1 MGLALAWCMRLCRC
15 LRARCCWARRWNS
28 WVPVAQLLSRKRS
41 PAKKTIRALRFDRA
55 FSRSLL
61 SASSV
66 ESCARGQVAAL
77 SPRKS
82 PQGAIH
88 TEWKVGNGRM
98 AALRAGIRRC
108 PPVNGKPRRA
118 ASQSPQRAPGPRSP
132 KEHKTL
138 TLVLDL
144 LLSRTPSQVSREQNG
159 DCVCVCVCVCI
170 YIYIYIYIYTC
181 VYIYIYMCTYRH
193 NARARTTEVTRYC
206 KDLLVCRARF
216 FPGSLPCRFQA
227 AVSSRARA

>member
-1 MGLALAWCMRLCRC
+1 MHAPLPLPPGQ
-15 LRARCCWARRWNS
+15 
-28 WVPVAQLLSRKRS
+28 VLLGPPLEFLGSSRSTPLQKRS

-118 ASQSPQRAPGPRSP
+118 ASQSPQRAQGPRSP

-144 LLSRTPSQVSREQNG
+144 LLSRAPSQVSSEQNAAI
-159 DCVCVCVCVCI
+159 VCVCVCISI
-170 YIYIYIYIYTC
+170 YIYIYIYI
-181 VYIYIYMCTYRH
+181 
-193 NARARTTEVTRYC
+193 
-206 KDLLVCRARF
+206 
-216 FPGSLPCRFQA
+216 SLSLSLSLYLQT
-227 AVSSRARA
+227 